1 MFGEVMIAR
10 FRTLVSELLPH
21 WLYHGSHAVA
31 VSRIAPAPYS
41 EAAAA
46 AWLMERERRRRR

>member
-1 MFGEVMIAR
+1 MIAM
-10 FRTLVSELLPH
+10 FRMLKSELLSF
-21 WLYHGSHAVA
+21 LQFSTGQASHPVPARRV
-31 VSRIAPAPYS
+31 APAPYS

>member
-1 MFGEVMIAR
+1 MIAT
-10 FRTLVSELLPH
+10 FHTLVSELLPN
-21 WLYHGSHAVA
+21 WLFHVGHSAHAGSPSHM
-31 VSRIAPAPYS
+31 APAPYS